1 MFTVKAKMKIN
12 HKRSTSPSFTLIEL
26 MMVVAIIGLLAGILL
41 AAAGGVRNQA
51 ARSQAKTEIAALE
64 TALGRFQL
72 DNGYYPDSTSANPTQ
87 NQSPTIYQAGSQALF
102 TNLMGRDR
110 FSNAPSAGLKA
121 YMDPKA
127 SMVFTKGSPN
137 YFVDPWGYAYGY
149 NWTNTTGSQF
159 TKSAPDLWSTAGQTG
174 SGNQTNRSKW
184 ICNWIN

>member
-1 MFTVKAKMKIN
+1 MKGRN
-12 HKRSTSPSFTLIEL
+12 LASFTLIEL
-26 MMVVAIIGLLAGILL
+26 MVVVAIIGLLAGILL

-72 DNGYYPDSTSANPTQ
+72 DTGNYPHATNANPAQ
-87 NQSPTIYQAGSQALF
+87 NNQSPTAYQGGSQTLF
-102 TNLMGRDR
+102 TNLMGRDK

-121 YMDPKA
+121 YLDPKPT
-127 SMVFTKGSPN
+127 MVFTNTSSTN

-149 NWTNTTGSQF
+149 NWSTNTSSSPF
-159 TKSAPDLWSTAGQTG
+159 TKSAPDLWSTAGQSG
-174 SGNQTNRSKW
+174 SGAQTNRSKW